1 MSSDTDLDK
10 SLNKFRKQQQKRDDL
25 GKLLKILTDQGS
37 NEDEGLR
44 YRTKKEPAGG
54 KYLPQV
60 VERLEEEEDKQLI
73 IAKKNV

>member
-1 MSSDTDLDK
+1 MSSETDFDK
-10 SLNKFRKQQQKRDDL
+10 TLNQFRKQQQKHDDL
-25 GKLLKILTDQGS
+25 GKLLKILTDPGS
-37 NEDEGLR
+37 NEEDGVR

-73 IAKKNV
+73 TAKKNV